1 MRHRSPLMRVEL
13 GSIPAGSQILA
24 AQLLLVRARPLA
36 KDHNAMEKPTM
47 WVAEPCNRPWEEY
60 DVNAYQFA
68 RDKFWQAI
76 GGMHHRDDPDF
87 LPVYLAYGPGGGKA
101 CT

>member
-13 GSIPAGSQILA
+13 GRIPGGSQVQS
-24 AQLLLVRARPLA
+24 AQLLLVGARTLA

-76 GGMHHRDDPDF
+76 GGMLFFSSRRRHTILVSDWSSDVCSSD
-87 LPVYLAYGPGGGKA
+87 
-101 CT
+101 